1 VGALR
6 DYEQWHR
13 AYDDPA
19 SSLSWRLR
27 TVQGH
32 IRRVLDEHTG
42 PVRILSACAGDGRD
56 VLEVL
61 SQRTDAARVTA
72 TLIELHPSI
81 AERAAKAA
89 AHLAARVEVRRLD
102 AGFTDAYI
110 DVVPADLVLLVGIF
124 GNIADADLS
133 RTIEAA
139 PQLCRPGATLLWSR
153 GRGDRDLNAEIRAR
167 FAAAHFLELDYT
179 TLDAGSRPAV
189 GAVRYQGPATEF
201 TAGRHLF
208 TFVR

>member
-1 VGALR
+1 M
-6 DYEQWHR
+6 
-13 AYDDPA
+13 
-19 SSLSWRLR
+19 
-27 TVQGH
+27 VQGH

-61 SQRTDAARVTA
+61 SQRPDAARVTV

-81 AERAAKAA
+81 AKRAAQAA
-89 AHLAARVEVRRLD
+89 VDIPARVEVRALD
-102 AGFTDAYI
+102 AGFTDAY
-110 DVVPADLVLLVGIF
+110 VNAVPADLVLLVGIF
-124 GNIADADLS
+124 GNIADADVF

-153 GRGDRDLNAEIRAR
+153 GRDDRDLNDEIRAR
-167 FAAAHFLELDYT
+167 FAVAHFLEHDYT
-179 TLDAGSRPAV
+179 TLDAGSQPAI
-189 GAVRYQGPATEF
+189 GAVRYDGPPAELVV
-201 TAGRHLF
+201 GQHLF

>member
-1 VGALR
+1 VGPLR

-19 SSLSWRLR
+19 SSLSWRLG
-27 TVQGH
+27 TVQGY
-32 IRRVLDEHTG
+32 IRRALDEHTG

-61 SQRTDAARVTA
+61 SQRPDAARVTA

-81 AERAAKAA
+81 AKRAAKAA
-89 AHLAARVEVRRLD
+89 ADIPARVEVRALD

-110 DVVPADLVLLVGIF
+110 DAVPADLVLLVGIF
-124 GNIADADLS
+124 GNIADADVF

-153 GRGDRDLNAEIRAR
+153 GRGARDLNDEIRAR
-167 FAAAHFLELDYT
+167 FAAARFLEQDYL
-179 TLDAGSRPAV
+179 TLDAGSRPAI
-189 GAVRYQGPATEF
+189 GAVRYEGPRAELV
-201 TAGRHLF
+201 AGQRLF

>member
-1 VGALR
+1 VSALR

-13 AYDDPA
+13 AYNDPA

-27 TVQGH
+27 AVQRH
-32 IRRVLDEHTG
+32 IRRVLDEPTG

-61 SQRTDAARVTA
+61 SQRPDAARVTA

-81 AERAAKAA
+81 AGRAAKAA
-89 AHLAARVEVRRLD
+89 AGVPARVEVRTLD
-102 AGFTDAYI
+102 AGSTDAYV
-110 DVVPADLVLLVGIF
+110 DAAPADLVLLVGIF
-124 GNIADADLS
+124 GNISDADLF

-139 PQLCRPGATLLWSR
+139 PQLCRTGATLLWSR
-153 GRGDRDLNAEIRAR
+153 GRRDRDLNDEIRAR
-167 FAAAHFLELDYT
+167 FAAAHFLEQDYA

-189 GAVRYQGPATEF
+189 GAVRFDGSPAELV
-201 TAGRHLF
+201 AGRRLF